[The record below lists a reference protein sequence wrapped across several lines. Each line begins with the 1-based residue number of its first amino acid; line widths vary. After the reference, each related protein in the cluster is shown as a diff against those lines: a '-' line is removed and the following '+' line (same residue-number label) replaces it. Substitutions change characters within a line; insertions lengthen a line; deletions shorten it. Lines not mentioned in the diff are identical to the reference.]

1 MRWLLSSVKIV
12 EPGHA
17 LHGKK
22 RDILIEDGKITRI
35 ASKISDSEAQPIK
48 EKGLCVSSGWVDS
61 RATFRDPGNEY
72 KEGLLN
78 GLDAASAGGFTHVAL
93 LPSTQ
98 PVVDNKGQVQYML
111 ARSQSHAVRV
121 LPTAM
126 ISKQGEGK
134 QLAELYDLHKAGAV
148 GFTDGFST
156 ERSALLLRALEYTRN
171 FSGLVISVPQD
182 SDISGEGVMHE
193 GKISTTNGLKG
204 IPTIAETTRVKR
216 DIDLVRYTGGR
227 LHFALI
233 SSAESVKLIREAK
246 KEGLDITCGVTAHH
260 LYFNDDD
267 LEDFDSNLKVL
278 PPLRSNDDRKAL
290 LKGVKD
296 GVIDVICSDH
306 QPEDV
311 EHKKLEFQYAQFGIG
326 AIEQTFSAA
335 LSSGVE
341 LDDVIKAVCTNP
353 RKLFN
358 LDETGLEEGNNADI
372 TLFFADQEKEVE
384 ENGLFSKSWN
394 NPYLGKKLRGD
405 VFGIVR
411 GAQVVTR

>member
-12 EPGHA
+12 EPGHS

-35 ASKISDSEAQPIK
+35 ASKISDTKAQQIK

-61 RATFRDPGNEY
+61 RATFRDPGDEY

-93 LPSTQ
+93 LPSTE

-156 ERSALLLRALEYTRN
+156 DRSALLLRALEYTRN

-216 DIDLVRYTGGR
+216 DIDLARYTGGR

-233 SSAESVKLIREAK
+233 SSAESVKLIRDAK
-246 KEGLDITCGVTAHH
+246 KEGLNITCGVSAHH

-278 PPLRSNDDRKAL
+278 PPFRAKNDRKAL

-341 LDDVIKAVCTNP
+341 LDDVISAVCTNP

-358 LDETGLEEGNNADI
+358 LSETGLEEGSKADI
-372 TLFFADQEKEVE
+372 TLFFADQEKEVQE
-384 ENGLFSKSWN
+384 DGLFSKSWN
-394 NPYLGKKLRGD
+394 NPYVGKKLRGD
-405 VFGIVR
+405 VYGIVR